1 MIEKKQGERLRP
13 FSWNWSH
20 NWK

>member
-13 FSWNWSH
+13 FSWSWSH